1 MIIKNMNFNRSG
13 QVLDLGLFFPAL
25 AVNRY
30 TITQTITNCRAD
42 YSIRDNVKGQMV
54 IPTANH
60 RVYLRNANNTRM
72 SYTMKEIVRTV
83 YDSEYCMIDDI
94 QDLDGEEWYFI
105 EEGYDKLFHKYR
117 ESYLVSNYA
126 RVKSYI
132 GYEAVLM
139 TVKPYK
145 GNNDYYMVNFRDGKK
160 RLRRRIHRIVAY
172 HFLLP
177 LMPKGIDFTKCEV
190 HHWRGKEN
198 NEARYLSICIFKEQ
212 HERYDRIRRGIIKYC
227 AKHPVRWLFTDL
239 AA

>member
-13 QVLDLGLFFPAL
+13 QVLDLSLSFPAL

-30 TITQTITNCRAD
+30 TITQTITNCRAN

-117 ESYLVSNYA
+117 ESYLISNYA

-132 GYEAVLM
+132 GYKAVLM

-145 GNNDYYMVNFRDGKK
+145 ENNDYYMVNFRDGKK
-160 RLRRRIHRIVAY
+160 TTTKEDSQNSRIS
-172 HFLLP
+172 FLIAADA
-177 LMPKGIDFTKCEV
+177 KG
-190 HHWRGKEN
+190 H
-198 NEARYLSICIFKEQ
+198 
-212 HERYDRIRRGIIKYC
+212 
-227 AKHPVRWLFTDL
+227 
-239 AA
+239 

>member
-1 MIIKNMNFNRSG
+1 
-13 QVLDLGLFFPAL
+13 
-25 AVNRY
+25 
-30 TITQTITNCRAD
+30 
-42 YSIRDNVKGQMV
+42 
-54 IPTANH
+54 
-60 RVYLRNANNTRM
+60 M

-132 GYEAVLM
+132 GYKAVLM

-145 GNNDYYMVNFRDGKK
+145 ENNDYYMVNFRDGKK

-177 LMPKGIDFTKCEV
+177 LCQRALTLLNVKFTIGGAK
-190 HHWRGKEN
+190 RIMKL
-198 NEARYLSICIFKEQ
+198 AIYLYVYSKSSTNDMIESV
-212 HERYDRIRRGIIKYC
+212 G
-227 AKHPVRWLFTDL
+227 V
-239 AA
+239 

>member
-1 MIIKNMNFNRSG
+1 MIVKNMNFNRSG
-13 QVLDLGLFFPAL
+13 QVLDLSLSFPAL

-117 ESYLVSNYA
+117 ESYLVRNYA

-132 GYEAVLM
+132 GYKAVLM

-145 GNNDYYMVNFRDGKK
+145 ENNDYYMVNFRDGKK

>member
-1 MIIKNMNFNRSG
+1 
-13 QVLDLGLFFPAL
+13 
-25 AVNRY
+25 
-30 TITQTITNCRAD
+30 
-42 YSIRDNVKGQMV
+42 MV

-105 EEGYDKLFHKYR
+105 EEGYDKLFHQYR

-198 NEARYLSICIFKEQ
+198 NAACNLSICLTKKQ
-212 HERYDRIRRGIIKYC
+212 HERYDRIRRGIIEYR
-227 AKHPVRWLFTDL
+227 AQHPVCWLLADL

>member
-13 QVLDLGLFFPAL
+13 QVLDLSLSFPAL

-30 TITQTITNCRAD
+30 TITQIITNYRAE
-42 YSIRDNVKGQMV
+42 YAVYDNLKKQVV
-54 IPTANH
+54 IPTVNH
-60 RVYLRNANNTRM
+60 RVYLRDKNNSRI
-72 SYTMKEIVRTV
+72 SYTIKELVRTV

-105 EEGYDKLFHKYR
+105 EDGYDKLFHKYR

-145 GNNDYYMVNFRDGKK
+145 GNNGYYMVNFRDGKK
-160 RLRRRIHRIVAY
+160 RLRRRVHRIVAY

-177 LMPKGIDFTKCEV
+177 LMPKGIDFTECEV

-198 NEARYLSICIFKEQ
+198 NAASYLSICLSKEQ
-212 HERYDRIRRGIIKYC
+212 HNRYDTVCRNIIKYH
-227 AKHPVRWLFTDL
+227 AKGQTLWWFTNM